1 MPPIIFIVGATATG
15 KTEVAY
21 ELAKQINAE
30 IVSCDSM
37 VFYKESSIITSKPP
51 QYMLSEA
58 KHHFVGMIS
67 VKDTYNIFDYY
78 VSATNKIKEL
88 FKNNIPVVV
97 CGGSGLYVKA
107 LLDGIFKGAGQD
119 TELRKKLEEQA
130 QKYGKEYLQEELR
143 KVDPQTADKVKDL
156 RRIIRALE
164 VYRLTGVPLS
174 KKKKESDGLWGKLPI
189 KIFGLN
195 FKREKLYERIN
206 KRVDIMFENG
216 AVNEVEGLLKLNL
229 SSTSEKIIGIK
240 EISGYLKGEYNI
252 EQAKELMKKN
262 TRNFAKRQLTWFRSD
277 KRINWLDMD
286 GLSTEQI
293 VDKILS
299 KLEVDN
305 HV

>member
-37 VFYKESSIITSKPP
+37 VFYKESGIITSKPP
-51 QYMLSEA
+51 RYMLDCV

-67 VKDTYNIFDYY
+67 VEDTYNIFDYY
-78 VSATNKIKEL
+78 VSATNKINDL

-119 TELRKKLEEQA
+119 AGLRKKLEEQA
-130 QKYGKEYLQEELR
+130 QKYGKEHLREELN
-143 KVDPQTADKVKDL
+143 KVDPQTAGKVKDL

-164 VYRLTGVPLS
+164 VFYLTGIPLS
-174 KKKKESDGLWGKLPI
+174 QKKQEAKGLWGNLPI

-206 KRVDIMFENG
+206 KRVDVMFENG
-216 AVNEVEGLLKLNL
+216 AVEEVRGLLKFSL
-229 SSTSEKIIGIK
+229 SNTAEKIIGIK
-240 EISGYLKGEYNI
+240 EISGYLKDEYNI

-262 TRNFAKRQLTWFRSD
+262 TRNLAKHQLTWFRAD
-277 KRINWLDMD
+277 KRINWLDAD
-286 GLSTEQI
+286 NLEPEEI
-293 VDKILS
+293 IAKIRGG
-299 KLEVDN
+299 
-305 HV
+305 

>member
-1 MPPIIFIVGATATG
+1 MTPIIFIVGATATG

-37 VFYKESSIITSKPP
+37 VFYKEPGIITSKPP

-78 VSATNKIKEL
+78 VSATNKIKDL

-119 TELRKKLEEQA
+119 AELRKKLEEQA
-130 QKYGKEYLQEELR
+130 QKYGKEHLQEELR
-143 KVDPQTADKVKDL
+143 KVDPQTAGKVKDL

-164 VYRLTGVPLS
+164 VFYLTGVPIS
-174 KKKKESDGLWGKLPI
+174 QKKQEANGLWDNLPV

-195 FKREKLYERIN
+195 FKREKLYERID
-206 KRVDIMFENG
+206 KRVDVMFENG
-216 AVNEVEGLLKLNL
+216 AVEEVKGLLKFSL
-229 SSTSEKIIGIK
+229 SNTAEKIIGIK
-240 EISGYLKGEYNI
+240 EVSGYLKGEYNI

-262 TRNFAKRQLTWFRSD
+262 TRNFAKRQLTWFRPD
-277 KRINWLDMD
+277 KRINWLD
-286 GLSTEQI
+286 
-293 VDKILS
+293 
-299 KLEVDN
+299 VDN
-305 HV
+305 LTVKQIIDNILIEYARNNKN

>member
-37 VFYKESSIITSKPP
+37 VFYKEPGIITSKPP
-51 QYMLSEA
+51 RYMLDCV

-67 VKDTYNIFDYY
+67 VEDTYNIFDYY
-78 VSATNKIKEL
+78 VSATNKINDL

-119 TELRKKLEEQA
+119 AELRKKLEEQA
-130 QKYGKEYLQEELR
+130 QKYGKEHLHEELN
-143 KVDPQTADKVKDL
+143 KVDPQTAGKVKDL

-164 VYRLTGVPLS
+164 VFYLTGIPLS
-174 KKKKESDGLWGKLPI
+174 QKKQEANGLWGNLSI

-206 KRVDIMFENG
+206 KRVDVMFENG
-216 AVNEVEGLLKLNL
+216 AIEEVKGLLKFSL
-229 SSTSEKIIGIK
+229 SNTAGKIIGIK

-262 TRNFAKRQLTWFRSD
+262 TRNLAKRQLTWFRAD
-277 KRINWLDMD
+277 KRISWLDV
-286 GLSTEQI
+286 GNLELEEII
-293 VDKILS
+293 VKIRGG
-299 KLEVDN
+299 
-305 HV
+305 